1 MTTTIRAVALRDGQE
16 LAFEGPGG
24 RFAVRPVWFDEGDI
38 ESYPLLAPRPGL
50 VAGEP
55 TEWGVYS
62 VDAEGLQTWT
72 RDYPTLETALVMA
85 SIYALDDAAAAAEVL
100 P

>member
-1 MTTTIRAVALRDGQE
+1 MTTTIRAVAVRDGQE
-16 LAFEGPGG
+16 LVFVGPGG
-24 RFAVRPVWFDEGDI
+24 RFAVRPVWFDEGV

-55 TEWGVYS
+55 TEWGVYE
-62 VDAEGLQTWT
+62 VDAEGLQMWT

-85 SIYALDDAAAAAEVL
+85 SIYALDDAVSAAEVAR
-100 P
+100 